1 VSLFHV
7 LTINGLLTTMAVSLI
22 YILWSIPVLIVVS
35 VVMAATRHERW
46 DLIRK
51 QAINSGVWTLTFLGA
66 IALFIGAA
74 IWWIG

>member
-1 VSLFHV
+1 
-7 LTINGLLTTMAVSLI
+7 
-22 YILWSIPVLIVVS
+22 LIVVS

-51 QAINSGVWTLTFLGA
+51 QAISSGVWTLTFLGA